1 MATSKA
7 KKLANKRARAMMAY
21 NPQHLEAQAQANDFL
36 ASIKMACSNNC
47 DLLEVIT
54 KAFAFTLDVVDVQS
68 LNAKIALATGK
79 KVGHKI
85 SNVVNISAPF
95 MDAFSTLSS
104 STDKDF
110 CALGGSLLALS
121 CCMGLRK
128 EIYTLGKSA
137 LDIIANSSNTPV
149 INPQFVREH
158 FSKGV
163 CVKLEDG
170 VAFAIFDNDL
180 FYLVREK
187 NRESYIV
194 ACDELS
200 LSKGKLVP
208 NEASSTIKL
217 LMLETYEMLAKVA
230 LLMEQNKITV
240 STTASK
246 SRKGTSKSSS
256 SSSNKRTQ
264 HIVVLVKYR
273 KPRKNNGSVKHWDMS
288 NKYTEERA
296 VREHYRTVRCGK
308 GRTQTKT
315 IKIASFK
322 CKKHLNKG
330 IINTRLVA

>member
-36 ASIKMACSNNC
+36 ASIEKICIKNC
-47 DLLEVIT
+47 DLFEVIT